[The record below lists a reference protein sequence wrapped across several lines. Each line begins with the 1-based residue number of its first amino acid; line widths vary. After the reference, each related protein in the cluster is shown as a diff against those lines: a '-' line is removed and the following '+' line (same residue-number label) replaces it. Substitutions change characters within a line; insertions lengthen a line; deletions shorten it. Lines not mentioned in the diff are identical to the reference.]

1 MEKAIEPFEF
11 KHCISILKSTGR
23 NARNLHELRDL
34 IARVSDESIYYHT
47 YQYFMKGH
55 MLEYTNDFS
64 YWVGEALGEK
74 VLEEYLSDIDPYALN
89 NVKSIRNKLLD
100 VIDAFIESFPLQRE
114 VLPGDEFYFNE
125 AITISYPMGI
135 RANNLAEFLI
145 AIKYIDA
152 GSMYYHFYEAR
163 THVRGGT
170 SEFSD
175 DFSWWFGVIYG
186 KDKLAEKIKAIDPF
200 MHTIE
205 SIREHL
211 IEAVEEAVRLDMEG
225 L

>member
-23 NARNLHELRDL
+23 KAVNLRELRDL
-34 IARVSDESIYYHT
+34 IAAVSDDSLYYHT
-47 YQYFMKGH
+47 YQYFMKGR

-64 YWVGEALGEK
+64 HWVGESLGERI
-74 VLEEYLSDIDPYALN
+74 LEEHLSDIDPYAFNDMNSLRAELLN
-89 NVKSIRNKLLD
+89 
-100 VIDAFIESFPLQRE
+100 VIDSYMDSLSSQRE
-114 VLPGDEFYFNE
+114 VLPGDEFHFNE
-125 AITISYPMGI
+125 SVTITFPMGV
-135 RANNLAEFLI
+135 RANNLAEFLM

-152 GSMYYHFYEAR
+152 GSIYYHFYEAR
-163 THVRGGT
+163 TRVRGGT
-170 SEFSD
+170 D

-186 KDKLAEKIKAIDPF
+186 KDDLAERIKAIDPF

-205 SIREHL
+205 GIREHL
-211 IEAVEEAVRLDMEG
+211 AEAVDEAVRQDMEG

>member
-23 NARNLHELRDL
+23 KAVNLRELRDL
-34 IARVSDESIYYHT
+34 IATVSDDSLYYHT
-47 YQYFMKGH
+47 YQYFMKGR

-64 YWVGEALGEK
+64 HWVGETLGEK
-74 VLEEYLSDIDPYALN
+74 ILEEHLSDIDPYAFNDMNSLRTEL
-89 NVKSIRNKLLD
+89 VT
-100 VIDAFIESFPLQRE
+100 VIEAYMERLPSQRE
-114 VLPGDEFYFNE
+114 VLPGDEFHFNE
-125 AITISYPMGI
+125 SVTITFPMGI
-135 RANNLAEFLI
+135 RANNLAEFLM

-152 GSMYYHFYEAR
+152 GSIYYHFYEAR
-163 THVRGGT
+163 TRVRGGM
-170 SEFSD
+170 D

-186 KDKLAEKIKAIDPF
+186 KDDLAEKIKAIDPF

-205 SIREHL
+205 GIREHL
-211 IEAVEEAVRLDMEG
+211 AEAVDEAVRQDMEG

>member
-23 NARNLHELRDL
+23 KAVNLRELRDL
-34 IARVSDESIYYHT
+34 IAAVSDDSLYYHT
-47 YQYFMKGH
+47 YQYFMKGR

-64 YWVGEALGEK
+64 HWVGESLGERI
-74 VLEEYLSDIDPYALN
+74 LEEHLSDVDPYAFNDMNSL
-89 NVKSIRNKLLD
+89 RDELLS
-100 VIDAFIESFPLQRE
+100 VIDSYMEGLPSQRE
-114 VLPGDEFYFNE
+114 VLPGDEFHFNE
-125 AITISYPMGI
+125 SVTITFPMGI

-152 GSMYYHFYEAR
+152 GSIYYHFYEAR
-163 THVRGGT
+163 TRVRGGT
-170 SEFSD
+170 D
-175 DFSWWFGVIYG
+175 DFSWWFSVIYG
-186 KDKLAEKIKAIDPF
+186 KDDLAEKIKAIDPF

-205 SIREHL
+205 GIREYL
-211 IEAVEEAVRLDMEG
+211 VEAVDEAVRQDMEG

>member
-11 KHCISILKSTGR
+11 KQCISILKSTGR
-23 NARNLHELRDL
+23 NAHNLRELRDL
-34 IARVSDESIYYHT
+34 IATVNDESLYYHT

-64 YWVGEALGEK
+64 HWVGEALGEK
-74 VLEEYLSDIDPYALN
+74 VLEEHLSDIDPYAFN
-89 NVKSIRNKLLD
+89 DMAGIRNELIG
-100 VIDAFIESFPLQRE
+100 VIDAYLETSLSQRE
-114 VLPGDEFYFNE
+114 VLPGEEFYFNE
-125 AITISYPMGI
+125 AITLTFPMGI

-152 GSMYYHFYEAR
+152 GSIYYHFYEAR
-163 THVRGGT
+163 TRVRGGT
-170 SEFSD
+170 D
-175 DFSWWFGVIYG
+175 DFSWWFGVVYG
-186 KDKLAEKIKAIDPF
+186 KSELAEKIKAIDPF

-205 SIREHL
+205 GIREHL
-211 IEAVEEAVRLDMEG
+211 IEAVEDAVKRDMEG

>member
-11 KHCISILKSTGR
+11 KHCISLLKSTGR
-23 NARNLHELRDL
+23 KARNLRELRDL
-34 IARVSDESIYYHT
+34 IATVSDDSLYYHT
-47 YQYFMKGH
+47 YQYFMKGN
-55 MLEYTNDFS
+55 MLELEYTNDFS

-74 VLEEYLSDIDPYALN
+74 VLEELLSDIDPYAFN
-89 NVKSIRNKLLD
+89 NMSSIKNELLA
-100 VIDAFIESFPLQRE
+100 VIDAYMESFPSQRE

-125 AITISYPMGI
+125 AITITFPMGI

-152 GSMYYHFYEAR
+152 GSIYYHFYEAR
-163 THVRGGT
+163 TRVRGGT
-170 SEFSD
+170 D
-175 DFSWWFGVIYG
+175 DFSWWFGVIFG
-186 KDKLAEKIKAIDPF
+186 KDDLAEKIKAIDPF

-205 SIREHL
+205 GIREQL
-211 IEAVEEAVRLDMEG
+211 VGIVEEAVRLDMES